1 MAAHN
6 DLGKEGEDMA
16 AQWLAEKGYT
26 LLHRNW
32 KAGQLEID
40 IIAKKGKFLHF
51 VEVKCRRASPAGGH
65 PEDSVNK
72 QKFKHLQS
80 AANVYL
86 RRNPGHWWIQFDVMA
101 ITIRGNGEAEYFFIE
116 DVFL

>member
-6 DLGKEGEDMA
+6 DLGKEGEELA
-16 AQWLAEKGYT
+16 AQWLVENGYT
-26 LLHRNW
+26 LVHRNW
-32 KAGQLEID
+32 KVGQLEID
-40 IIAKKGKFLHF
+40 IIASKGKFLHF
-51 VEVKCRRASPAGGH
+51 VEVKCRRASTVGGH

-72 QKFKHLQS
+72 RKFKHLQC

-86 RRNPGHWWIQFDVMA
+86 RLNPGNRWIQFDVMA
-101 ITIRGNGEAEYFFIE
+101 ITMRGNGEIEYFFIE